1 MKILCTG
8 AAGFVYSNFIQYWIK
23 KYRYPRPVV
32 VDNLSYAG
40 KLSNLTDGIDEYF
53 FSLYRI
59 DINNTDALIDIIK
72 DNKIELIIN
81 GAAES
86 HVDNS
91 LQDVTPFIHSNV
103 SGVASVIRACL
114 ATGVRLIHTS
124 TDEVMLHTSPR
135 LVYDCNDLTGKIEA
149 EPRWRFFKQSEET
162 AYFAPGNPYAASKAS
177 GEMLIEAYKKSFGL
191 KAVIL
196 RPSNIYGP
204 KQLPEKLLPKA
215 ITNLLQGKK
224 VPVYGEG
231 NQWRT
236 WTYIDDFCEALD
248 LIIHKGT
255 QDVYHISSE
264 FEQRNID
271 TIKKLLDI
279 MGQSHDMIDFVT
291 ERPGH
296 DWNYS
301 LSSSRIRKEL
311 GWRPKTDFETGLRES
326 ISYYEKRMAVL

>member
-1 MKILCTG
+1 MKILCAG
-8 AAGFVYSNFIQYWIK
+8 AAGFIGSNFVNYWNK
-23 KYRYPRPVV
+23 KYPGTLPIV
-32 VDNLSYAG
+32 VDSLTYAG
-40 KLSNLTDGIDEYF
+40 NPDNLEGLCQYDYLF
-53 FSLYRI
+53 YQY
-59 DINNTDALIDIIK
+59 DINETDKLIEIIK
-72 DNKIELIIN
+72 EHKVDLVVSF
-81 GAAES
+81 AAHT

-103 SGVASVIRACL
+103 SGVVSVIQACL
-114 ATGVRLIHTS
+114 KTGIPLYHMS
-124 TDEVMLHTSPR
+124 TDEVMAHKPPQWA
-135 LVYDCNDLTGKIEA
+135 YENNGLTG
-149 EPRWRFFKQSEET
+149 EPGSPFWHFTRQTEES
-162 AYFAPGNPYAASKAS
+162 AVFSPGNPYAASKAS
-177 GEMLIEAYKKSFGL
+177 GEMLVQAYKKSFGL
-191 KAVIL
+191 PATIL

-215 ITNLLQGKK
+215 ITNILQGKK
-224 VPVYGEG
+224 VPVYGKG

-236 WTYIDDFCEALD
+236 WTYISDFCEALD

-279 MGQSHDMIDFVT
+279 MGQSHDMIDFID
-291 ERPGH
+291 ERKGH

-301 LSSSRIRKEL
+301 LSSSRLRKEL
-311 GWRPKTDFETGLRES
+311 RWKPKTDFEIGLKET